1 MGPRSFDY
9 TRELNIISDADD
21 SVVLVNVYQKHHFK
35 EDDLVGR
42 LTDTVDGL
50 LGKMK
55 DGGTKILC
63 ITYSTDA
70 SAAII
75 VLEDTLHAGKDA
87 SDESD
92 LSGMT
97 ISFALAAQ
105 PLGLGD
111 VNADERQ
118 ARDAVNR
125 ATAPLSSTPAAVGLL
140 GSAVDTGTNLVTG
153 AQTFETTWGVL
164 LHRMELFNGIV
175 DGIAQVF
182 GVQCFSSLTG

>member
-35 EDDLVGR
+35 EDALVGR
-42 LTDTVDGL
+42 LTDTIDGV

-55 DGGTKILC
+55 DGGTKILW

-70 SAAII
+70 SSAII
-75 VLEDTLHAGKDA
+75 VLEDTLRAGKDA

-105 PLGLGD
+105 PLGD

-140 GSAVDTGTNLVTG
+140 GSAVDTGTNVVTE

-182 GVQCFSSLTG
+182 GVQCLASLTG